1 MKTVSD
7 TLEPLVEKWSDPGD
21 YPNAVAQS
29 PLPSYDYLAGV
40 EGELKLQ
47 LTDEEMTELLQTLD
61 CESLDFWM
69 VEIADIGLPDG
80 IENGT
85 WQIDK
90 VENNVVTLSLHD
102 TEPDPNWRDD

>member
-1 MKTVSD
+1 MKIVSD
-7 TLEPLVEKWSDPGD
+7 TLEPLVETWSDPGD

-40 EGELKLQ
+40 EGELKLE
-47 LTDEEMTELLQTLD
+47 LTDEEMTELVQTLD

-69 VEIADIGLPDG
+69 CEVADIGLPND

-90 VENNVVTLSLHD
+90 VEKNVVILSLHD
-102 TEPDPNWRDD
+102 TEPVSRF